1 MGFALCEHE
10 LCGDC
15 TISTAVDC
23 VVLLYVCVG
32 WLTCHASGLPR
43 GFYSVAGMV
52 YCSLPEF
59 THPLPFFCKDLAFA
73 SGFMKLCLLCMVCS
87 CISVIM
93 MSALCTQW
101 QVSYQ
106 LDALN

>member
-15 TISTAVDC
+15 TISTAVVC

-43 GFYSVAGMV
+43 GFHSVAGAV

-59 THPLPFFCKDLAFA
+59 VHTLPFFFSALIYLCKWFHEVVPTFAWFVLAFL
-73 SGFMKLCLLCMVCS
+73 FL
-87 CISVIM
+87 
-93 MSALCTQW
+93 
-101 QVSYQ
+101 
-106 LDALN
+106 